1 MPGRR
6 QGNCR
11 ARLWDC
17 TVFLETGRR
26 ALTIRAVAAI
36 PRAACSKEIM
46 KRIVL
51 FVLTNL
57 AIVLVLGIVANL
69 LGVNRYLT
77 ANGLNMG
84 ALLGFALIMGFG
96 GAFIS
101 LLISK
106 PVAKWSAG
114 VQVIEQPRTAD
125 EAWIVNTVRK
135 FADQAGIGMPEVGIF
150 EGAPNAFATGAFKNS
165 ALVAVSTGLL
175 RNMTREE
182 VEAVIG
188 HEVAHIAN
196 GDMVTM
202 TLIQGVMNT
211 FVVFL
216 SRLIGYAVDS
226 FLRKGDQENSG
237 PGIGYFVT
245 TIVLDIILGFLAA
258 IIVAWFSRQR
268 EFRADAGAAQLMG
281 RKQPMINALSRLGG
295 LTPGELPKSV
305 AAMGIAGGI
314 GQLFS
319 THPPIEER
327 IAALQAM
334 R

>member
-1 MPGRR
+1 
-6 QGNCR
+6 
-11 ARLWDC
+11 
-17 TVFLETGRR
+17 
-26 ALTIRAVAAI
+26 
-36 PRAACSKEIM
+36 M
-46 KRIVL
+46 KRIIL

-57 AIVLVLGIVANL
+57 AVVVVLGIVASL
-69 LGVNRYLT
+69 LGVNKYLT
-77 ANGLNMG
+77 PNGLDLG

-106 PVAKWSAG
+106 PVAKWSSG
-114 VQVIEQPRTAD
+114 VRVIAQPQNAD
-125 EAWIVNTVRK
+125 EAWIVDTVRK
-135 FADQAGIGMPEVGIF
+135 FADKAGIGMPEVGIF
-150 EGAPNAFATGAFKNS
+150 EGDPNAFATGAFKNS

-175 RNMTREE
+175 QGMTREE

-216 SRLIGYAVDS
+216 SRVIGYAVDS
-226 FLRKGDQENSG
+226 FLRKNDSENTG
-237 PGIGYFVT
+237 PGIGYMVT
-245 TIVLDIILGFLAA
+245 TIVLDILLGFLAA
-258 IIVAWFSRQR
+258 IIVAWFSRHR

-281 RKQPMINALSRLGG
+281 RNQPMINALARLGG
-295 LTPGELPKSV
+295 MHPAELPKSM

-327 IAALQAM
+327 IAALQNSARQYTM
-334 R
+334 TQPVERI

>member
-1 MPGRR
+1 
-6 QGNCR
+6 
-11 ARLWDC
+11 
-17 TVFLETGRR
+17 
-26 ALTIRAVAAI
+26 
-36 PRAACSKEIM
+36 M
-46 KRIVL
+46 KRILL
-51 FVLTNL
+51 FVLTNV
-57 AIVLVLGIVANL
+57 AVMAVLLITTRI
-69 LGVNRYLT
+69 LGVDRFLT
-77 ANGLNMG
+77 ANGLNMT
-84 ALLGFALIMGFG
+84 ALAGFSLVMGFG
-96 GAFIS
+96 GAIIS

-106 PVAKWSAG
+106 PMAKFSTGAR
-114 VQVIEQPRTAD
+114 VISQPQNAD
-125 EAWIVNTVRK
+125 EAWIVATVQK
-135 FADQAGIGMPEVGIF
+135 FADKAGIGMPEVAIF

-175 RNMTREE
+175 QNMTRDE

-226 FLRKGDQENSG
+226 FLRRGSDSNSG
-237 PGIGYFVT
+237 PGIGYLVT
-245 TIVLDIILGFLAA
+245 TIVMDIVLGFLAA

-281 RKQPMINALSRLGG
+281 RKQPMINALARLGG
-295 LTPGELPKSV
+295 LEPGELPKTMQ
-305 AAMGIAGGI
+305 ALGITGGL
-314 GQLFS
+314 GKLFS

-327 IAALQAM
+327 IAALQQN
-334 R
+334 

>member
-1 MPGRR
+1 
-6 QGNCR
+6 
-11 ARLWDC
+11 
-17 TVFLETGRR
+17 
-26 ALTIRAVAAI
+26 
-36 PRAACSKEIM
+36 M

-51 FVLTNL
+51 FILTNL
-57 AIVLVLGIVANL
+57 AVVLVLGTVASL
-69 LGVNRYLT
+69 LGVNRFLT
-77 ANGLNMG
+77 SNGLNLG
-84 ALLGFALIMGFG
+84 ALLGFALVMGFG

-106 PVAKWSAG
+106 PVAKWSSG
-114 VQVIEQPRTAD
+114 VQVIEQAQNAD
-125 EAWIVNTVRK
+125 QAWLVNTVQK
-135 FADQAGIGMPEVGIF
+135 LAHTAQIGMPEVGIF
-150 EGAPNAFATGAFKNS
+150 EGEPNAFATGAFKNS

-175 RNMTREE
+175 QSMTHEE
-182 VEAVIG
+182 IEAVLA

-216 SRLIGYAVDS
+216 SRVIGYAVDS
-226 FLRKGDQENSG
+226 FLRKNDENNSG

-245 TIVLDIILGFLAA
+245 SFVLDIILGFAA
-258 IIVAWFSRQR
+258 SMVVAWFSRHR

-281 RKQPMINALSRLGG
+281 RKQPMVNALARLGG
-295 LTPGELPKSV
+295 LHTAELPKSV
-305 AAMGIAGGI
+305 AAFGIAGGI

-327 IAALQAM
+327 IAALQNS
-334 R
+334 